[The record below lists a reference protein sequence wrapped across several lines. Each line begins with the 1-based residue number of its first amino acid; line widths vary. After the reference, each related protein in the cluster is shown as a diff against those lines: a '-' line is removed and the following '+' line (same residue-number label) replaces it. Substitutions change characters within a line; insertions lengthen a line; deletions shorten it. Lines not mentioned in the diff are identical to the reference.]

1 MSRAQERGGRFS
13 GRSRWALA
21 GTLALVA
28 AVAMAG
34 AVLAAMAGAKTKAPP
49 TLSTAHNARIGA
61 SIVVDSRG
69 RTLYT
74 LSPETTHHLLCTS
87 SLCFH
92 FWPPVKVSKTSKLTK
107 ASGVHGT
114 LGKLRRHGF
123 LQLTLNGHP
132 LYLFSGDTRKGQ
144 ANGEGLRTFGGTWHV
159 VKTAG
164 TSGGATHMTT
174 TSSSSTSSS
183 TSPGY

>member
-13 GRSRWALA
+13 GRSVWALA
-21 GTLALVA
+21 ALLA
-28 AVAMAG
+28 AVAVA
-34 AVLAAMAGAKTKAPP
+34 ALAAMAGAKTKAPP
-49 TLSTAHNARIGA
+49 TLSTAHNARLGA
-61 SIVVDSRG
+61 TIVVDSRG

-92 FWPPVKVSKTSKLTK
+92 FWPPVKVSKTAKLTK
-107 ASGVHGT
+107 ASRVHGS

-132 LYLFSGDTRKGQ
+132 LYRFSADMAKGQ
-144 ANGEGLRTFGGTWHV
+144 ANGEGIRTFGGTWHV

-164 TSGGATHMTT
+164 TAGGATHTTT

-183 TSPGY
+183 YSPGY